1 MRKGYSAI
9 AERGRYILKKLLNS
23 LYILDETAWLTLD
36 GENIVCKFEDKEK
49 FRLPFSNI
57 EDIYCFSYLG
67 CSPAL
72 MGKCAGL
79 GININFISPSGTFL
93 ARVQGKTRGNIFLRK
108 AQFEKFANAD
118 ILLVQ
123 NTVAAKL
130 SNTRYL
136 IKRSMRDNPQLDS
149 DGELSRCIEYLESG
163 IEGVYQLNDIETI
176 MGLEG
181 NRAKVY
187 FGIFDRLILHQ
198 KEEFYITSRTKRPP
212 LDPVNATLSF
222 LYTIMTSS
230 YTSALE
236 SVGLDSCYG
245 YYHALRSG
253 RSSLSC
259 DLVEEI
265 RCIAERLTL
274 TLINL
279 KKLNAGDFEKQ
290 ESGAI
295 YLTKDGKRKVI
306 TAWQDKKR
314 TTIIHPYLNEKIPLG
329 LLPFVQSS
337 LLAKYIRGE
346 IGEYPCYLMK

>member
-1 MRKGYSAI
+1 M
-9 AERGRYILKKLLNS
+9 KKLLNS

-36 GENIVCKFEDKEK
+36 GENIVCKCEDKEK

-72 MGKCAGL
+72 MGKCADL
-79 GININFISPSGTFL
+79 GINISFISPQGHFL
-93 ARVQGKTRGNIFLRK
+93 ARVQGKTKGNIFLRK
-108 AQFEKFANAD
+108 AQFERFAKPD
-118 ILLVQ
+118 IILPQ

-136 IKRSMRDNPQLDS
+136 IKRSMKDNPHLDD

-163 IEGVYQLNDIETI
+163 VERVYEMNDTETI
-176 MGLEG
+176 MGVEG
-181 NRAKVY
+181 SCAKSY
-187 FGIFDRLILHQ
+187 FNVFDRLILNQ
-198 KEEFYITSRTKRPP
+198 KDDFIITARTKRPP
-212 LDPVNATLSF
+212 LDPINAVLSF

-236 SVGLDSCYG
+236 AVGLDSCYG
-245 YYHALRSG
+245 FYHALRSG
-253 RSSLSC
+253 RSSLAC
-259 DLVEEI
+259 DLVEET
-265 RCIAERLTL
+265 RCIAERLVL

-279 KKLNAGDFEKQ
+279 KKLNINDFEKQ
-290 ESGAI
+290 ESGAV
-295 YLTKDGKRKVI
+295 YLSKDGKKTVL
-306 TAWQDKKR
+306 TAWQEKKR
-314 TTIIHPYLNEKIPLG
+314 TTIVHPYLGEKIQLG

-346 IGEYPCYLMK
+346 IDEYPCFLMK